1 MLWSPDEEKKLLKM
15 WDQRIT
21 VENIAAVLNRPPTTV
36 RGKARRLGL
45 PSRRRSPVS
54 TRPEP
59 PKVLRKCLKCRKEFM
74 AEKQYFVCK
83 ECKAGSEWRSQ
94 GGALL

>member
-36 RGKARRLGL
+36 RGKVKRLGL